1 MHITIQCVLVLGSEA
16 GSRFWTTYSQ
26 GNLGFFYLC
35 LHHPL
40 CLWDRLH
47 SVWERRKTVWSIVLG
62 RWPSYLVLIFF
73 GQNSGILL
81 DPTIREAVKYSGSVG
96 PWSRGEH
103 RCRWAPTGSA
113 TVRQSFHVIWDE
125 TWEYFF
131 YLNSACRFESRD
143 SLQIL
148 SLSFPSVLVFSV
160 VIFILID
167 VSMSVLVRKLI
178 KASLR
183 NVSQV
188 QF

>member
-1 MHITIQCVLVLGSEA
+1 MEEPRLLLSVFPPSSVSLAPSPLSLRSE
-16 GSRFWTTYSQ
+16 R
-26 GNLGFFYLC
+26 
-35 LHHPL
+35 
-40 CLWDRLH
+40 
-47 SVWERRKTVWSIVLG
+47 VWSIVFG
-62 RWPSYLVLIFF
+62 RWPSSLVLIFF
-73 GQNSGILL
+73 GQNSGMLL
-81 DPTIREAVKYSGSVG
+81 HPTVREAVKCSGSVG

-103 RCRWAPTGSA
+103 GCWQAPAGSA
-113 TVRQSFHVIWDE
+113 TMRQSFHVIWNE

-131 YLNSACRFESRD
+131 YLNSACLFESRD